1 MATVTPTVTE
11 IGKQSFK
18 VEWASMATG
27 DTITAHHAAGIV
39 SDATIQAE
47 GTFGG
52 SCAIGLT
59 GSIDA
64 ANFQALAD
72 LGGTA
77 ITAKTVA
84 FLASIRENVTS
95 FQPTIASGTADSVT
109 ATITYKQEG

>member
-11 IGKQSFK
+11 IGYRSFK
-18 VEWASMATG
+18 VEWAGMATG
-27 DTITAHHAAGIV
+27 DTITEHNAVGII

-52 SCAIGLT
+52 SCEIGLT
-59 GSIDA
+59 GSIDGS
-64 ANFQALAD
+64 NFQALAD

-77 ITAKTVA
+77 ISAKATA
-84 FLASIRENVTS
+84 FLAGIRENVTG
-95 FQPTIASGTADSVT
+95 FKPTIASGTSDSVT